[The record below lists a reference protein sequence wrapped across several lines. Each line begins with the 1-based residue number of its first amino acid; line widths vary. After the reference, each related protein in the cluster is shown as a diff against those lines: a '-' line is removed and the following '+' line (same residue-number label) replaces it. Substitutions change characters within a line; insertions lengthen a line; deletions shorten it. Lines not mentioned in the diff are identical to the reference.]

1 MTELKL
7 HYLLSKL
14 FKLIPTLRIMMHQS
28 SGSNSEARP
37 TTLSQSLSTY
47 PHSAFLLIW
56 NGLSALTLFHSA
68 LLFFPLPSPLF
79 FESHKNYQSRP
90 SWKHFRATQ
99 WMLKNFLSALMKERD
114 GKNDKNYLEPDADD
128 FFFVW
133 IISTLAFKVKIAF
146 GFDNGAASLSRC
158 CGLTRA
164 ATIPL
169 FINFWKIGHRLCS
182 DERPFGNWAGCW
194 HGFESWCWL
203 VEWSPPLTVVLKANN
218 HFLSQGYKFVQ
229 FKPTEENHVYRWL
242 DVDCWLSTR
251 A

>member
-1 MTELKL
+1 MVALTNSFFILKKRSLICLLAGPTEWSISCNGSAFRQSFRANDWGENVKEIIESSADAIKQQQTWSKW
-7 HYLLSKL
+7 HFHLSNV

-56 NGLSALTLFHSA
+56 NGLSALTLFQSA

-128 FFFVW
+128 FFFR
-133 IISTLAFKVKIAF
+133 LNHFYF
-146 GFDNGAASLSRC
+146 GFQS
-158 CGLTRA
+158 
-164 ATIPL
+164 
-169 FINFWKIGHRLCS
+169 
-182 DERPFGNWAGCW
+182 
-194 HGFESWCWL
+194 
-203 VEWSPPLTVVLKANN
+203 
-218 HFLSQGYKFVQ
+218 
-229 FKPTEENHVYRWL
+229 
-242 DVDCWLSTR
+242 
-251 A
+251 